1 MKIVIGMPIHNCS
14 GFTKYIIED
23 FMDHNTSEHTI
34 TFVIVDNGSTDD
46 SKSFCENLE
55 GVHPKIASNVNFVYE
70 RFEDNPGCSK
80 SFNKVY
86 EYFDREKADLCILI
100 NNDIV
105 LSKDWLSQLV
115 EFHNKNLEVGI
126 FSPHLIDNHVSPET
140 VKEWFGDVRNNQ
152 SKNPSPEWQKYVD
165 NVLASEKNIR
175 DVGMQGPMLV
185 ITRECRDAV
194 GNWDENFI
202 KGCYDDCD
210 YQYRARNLGF
220 FSYVTHN
227 CVIFHFGGST
237 QWYVTT
243 HEGGNGYQE
252 QNKQYFQKKWKVN
265 LAGAVCSRSFFWTHP
280 QPGINNLVEIKNG

>member
-14 GFTKYIIED
+14 GFTRYLLGNFK
-23 FMDHNTSEHTI
+23 HQTLSNLEHDI
-34 TFVIVDNGSTDD
+34 TFVIVDNN
-46 SKSFCENLE
+46 SKPEEKDCWVAAFD
-55 GVHPKIASNVNFVYE
+55 HPRVKIEYE
-70 RFEDNPGCSK
+70 EFDQNYGCSK
-80 SFNKVY
+80 SFNKIY

-115 EFHNKNLEVGI
+115 EFHKKNPEVGI

-152 SKNPSPEWQKYVD
+152 SKAPSPEWQNYVN
-165 NVLASEKNIR
+165 NVLASEKGIR

-194 GNWDENFI
+194 GDWDENFI

-220 FSYVTHN
+220 FSYVTHS

-243 HEGGNGYQE
+243 YEGGNSYQE

-265 LAGAVCSRSFFWTHP
+265 LLGAVCSRSFFWKHP
-280 QPGINNLVEIKNG
+280 QPSINELVEIKNV